1 MKFITFNGSPAGRN
15 SSTNVICQAFLQGA
29 LRAGAEVEN
38 IFLTDHRIEYCQGC
52 FTCWFKTPGQCVI
65 SDDMSDLLAKYNRA
79 DVVCFATPVFTWNM
93 TANLK
98 AFIDRLAPLKSPL
111 ITEQN
116 GNFDL
121 DDRAAKTQKFVVIA
135 NCGFPGENNFAT
147 LRAVMSSCQPVLE
160 IYLSCGKLLKSQ
172 DAKIQAKVRQYLQV
186 VDAAGF
192 ELAKGGKVSPATRQ
206 ALDMELMSAPEYVSY
221 IGF

>member
-15 SSTNVICQAFLQGA
+15 SSTTVICQAFLQGA

-135 NCGFPGENNFAT
+135 NCGFPGKNNFAT

-160 IYLSCGKLLKSQ
+160 IYRSCGKLLKSQ

-192 ELAKGGKVSPATRQ
+192 ELAKDGKVSPATRQ

>member
-160 IYLSCGKLLKSQ
+160 IYRSCGKLLKSQ

-192 ELAKGGKVSPATRQ
+192 ELAKDGKVSPATRQ